1 MTYHH
6 FRFLILHLWDVVQ
19 SDQEIYDRYERPIQK
34 KSELPGRSFCISLPL
49 ADKERLS
56 EEFVVVT

>member
-1 MTYHH
+1 M
-6 FRFLILHLWDVVQ
+6 
-19 SDQEIYDRYERPIQK
+19 
-34 KSELPGRSFCISLPL
+34 KSELPGRTFFISLPL

>member
-1 MTYHH
+1 MVH
-6 FRFLILHLWDVVQ
+6 RFLTEKYLDWVAPL
-19 SDQEIYDRYERPIQK
+19 